1 MDTISVIKMVM
12 KIIQEIYPDD
22 NAVEEKVEEWLKNK
36 LGLDIDLTPS
46 SPEKKEE
53 EKK

>member
-1 MDTISVIKMVM
+1 MSTIEILKMVIKIVG
-12 KIIQEIYPDD
+12 EIYPDD
-22 NAVEEKVEEWLKNK
+22 NAVEEKIEEWLKNK